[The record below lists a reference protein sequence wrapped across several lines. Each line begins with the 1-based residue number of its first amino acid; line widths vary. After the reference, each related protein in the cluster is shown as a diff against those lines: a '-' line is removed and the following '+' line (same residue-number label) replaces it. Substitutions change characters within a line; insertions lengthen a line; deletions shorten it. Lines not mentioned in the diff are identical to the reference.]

1 MNIRK
6 IESLLILLATTRA
19 QAGELISKPCFFARG
34 WMRVTSGAGG
44 PEMLPVIWQDNCIS
58 LLPGERRAIAASYR
72 TSALGTAKPPV
83 EISGW
88 NLQ

>member
-1 MNIRK
+1 MKRAIYCALCGASAVNK
-6 IESLLILLATTRA
+6 IKLAWPLT
-19 QAGELISKPCFFARG
+19 
-34 WMRVTSGAGG
+34 
-44 PEMLPVIWQDNCIS
+44 
-58 LLPGERRAIAASYR
+58 GERRAIAASYR